1 MTANRSIF
9 AFIKSPLTLL
19 FMGWMVAGLGGMAL
33 NGFQISKYASQCIP
47 PPPTT

>member
-19 FMGWMVAGLGGMAL
+19 FLVGMVAGLGGMAL
-33 NGFQISKYASQCIP
+33 YGFKTTAYA
-47 PPPTT
+47 